1 MNYLQKRLFYLSA
14 SRLNHPMENL
24 IVDWRMTM
32 KSLRLRMFHLILFC
46 MVLIAIPC
54 FVLLSSPAQEDALQ
68 QLNNSPRHH
77 EWVKVKQ
84 GEREVSSFIVFPES
98 SGKTPA
104 VIIIHEN
111 RGLIDWVRSVADRIA
126 EAGCIAIA
134 PDFLSG
140 MGPNGG
146 KTSDFLDTNAARDAL
161 YQIPAGQVTADLQAV
176 ADYVKKLDAC
186 NGKLAVAGFCW
197 GGQQTF
203 DFVTKRSDLSAAFV
217 FYGTPPGDPDAFARI
232 PCPVY
237 GFYGGNDAR
246 VTSTIPK
253 ADEMMKAA
261 KKLYESVV
269 YEGAGHGFMR
279 SGEEPGARDANREA
293 KNTAWKR
300 WLELLKKI

>member
-1 MNYLQKRLFYLSA
+1 
-14 SRLNHPMENL
+14 
-24 IVDWRMTM
+24 MT
-32 KSLRLRMFHLILFC
+32 
-46 MVLIAIPC
+46 AI
-54 FVLLSSPAQEDALQ
+54 S
-68 QLNNSPRHH
+68 
-77 EWVKVKQ
+77 
-84 GEREVSSFIVFPES
+84 
-98 SGKTPA
+98 T
-104 VIIIHEN
+104 
-111 RGLIDWVRSVADRIA
+111 
-126 EAGCIAIA
+126 
-134 PDFLSG
+134 
-140 MGPNGG
+140 
-146 KTSDFLDTNAARDAL
+146 
-161 YQIPAGQVTADLQAV
+161 IPQAGQAAPVFDLPAS
-176 ADYVKKLDAC
+176 